1 MYEAMTI
8 AAEKGLTVMSHAEDM
23 DLSPIDY
30 RLAENL
36 ETVRN
41 IYIAE
46 ATGAKLHMCHVS
58 TKEAMEEVIRAKRRG
73 VKVTSEVTPH
83 HIWFYDN
90 GFRVNPPIR
99 KKRGRGISDRGHGRR
114 GSGGHRN
121 GSRAPFA

>member
-1 MYEAMTI
+1 MDDARRIGLCDINQCISITKDFDGKTVSHLTVLPPNLRFISEDGRGVRDSKVMYEAMTI

-46 ATGAKLHMCHVS
+46 ATGAKLHMCHVLS
-58 TKEAMEEVIRAKRRG
+58 LI
-73 VKVTSEVTPH
+73 
-83 HIWFYDN
+83 HI
-90 GFRVNPPIR
+90 
-99 KKRGRGISDRGHGRR
+99 
-114 GSGGHRN
+114 
-121 GSRAPFA
+121 

>member
-1 MYEAMTI
+1 MLFTAVAVQRNAACKLCGVALNLSLIHISEDGRGVRDSKVMYEAMTI

-46 ATGAKLHMCHVS
+46 ATGAKLHMCHRCV
-58 TKEAMEEVIRAKRRG
+58 
-73 VKVTSEVTPH
+73 
-83 HIWFYDN
+83 
-90 GFRVNPPIR
+90 
-99 KKRGRGISDRGHGRR
+99 
-114 GSGGHRN
+114 
-121 GSRAPFA
+121 